1 MASLATGVRVTPH
14 LLKAV
19 DEGEGWKPVEAPA
32 PKTSIELKPETIQ
45 AVRDGLWMVV
55 NGAGTGGRA
64 RIAGRDVSGKTG
76 TAQVISLEGGRSA
89 KGKTT
94 RDLRDHGWFVF
105 FAPRDNPQIA
115 GVVFAEHA
123 EHGANAAP
131 IAKHAMETFFA
142 KQDGKPLPP
151 PLPVRGQP
159 LPPPSDGD
167 DPIPFTTP
175 SGQNTVT
182 N

>member
-1 MASLATGVRVTPH
+1 VTPH

-19 DEGEGWKPVEAPA
+19 DDGGGWKPTPPPA
-32 PKTSIELKPETIQ
+32 PQTSVAFKPETIE
-45 AVRDGLWMVV
+45 AIHRGLWLVV
-55 NGAGTGGRA
+55 NGVGTGARA
-64 RIAGRDVSGKTG
+64 RIADRDVSGKTG
-76 TAQVISLEGGRSA
+76 TAQVISIEGA
-89 KGKTT
+89 KAAAGKTS

-142 KQDGKPLPP
+142 KKDGKQLPAPLKPQGAQPVPAAERPVAEGGGAVARPP
-151 PLPVRGQP
+151 
-159 LPPPSDGD
+159 
-167 DPIPFTTP
+167 TP
-175 SGQNTVT
+175 DRT
-182 N
+182 